1 MMFKKLVTLLLL
13 TGIFAYAIEEQNIK
27 QVMDTRVNKVLS
39 ILKNNS
45 LSQTEKEKQCIVL
58 IDDVFDYGTM
68 SQISLGRQWT
78 TLSNNEKTQ
87 FTKAFEQKIKYSY
100 LDKLRLYN
108 NQKVIIGNPKKVKPN
123 RIVFDAQ
130 VIGVD
135 DTYKVEYL
143 FYKNEKNNQWYI
155 YDVVLVGVSI
165 VQTYRNQFA
174 EFLKTK
180 SVTELTKSL

>member
-1 MMFKKLVTLLLL
+1 MIKKLLTLLLL
-13 TGIFAYAIEEQNIK
+13 SGVFVHAIEEQNIK
-27 QVMDTRVNKVLS
+27 KVMDTRVSKILS
-39 ILKNNS
+39 ILKNSS
-45 LSQTEKEKQCIVL
+45 LSQTQKEQQSIVL
-58 IDDVFDYGTM
+58 IDDVFDYSTM

-78 TLSNNEKTQ
+78 TLNESEKAQ
-87 FTKAFEQKIKYSY
+87 FTKAFERKIKYSY

-108 NQKVIIGNPKKVKPN
+108 NQKVIIGSPKKIKPN
-123 RIVFDAQ
+123 RIIFDAQ

-143 FYKNEKNNQWYI
+143 FYRNDKNNQWYI

-165 VQTYRNQFA
+165 IQTYRNQFA